1 MQFFLGYLLA
11 KFLLIWSYSFFFN
24 VKWFYNDGIVTECT
38 ISPNF
43 VHMVRV
49 TIFFQSNVILVCDL
63 ISAWQ
68 VSVKYDKEAYSEF
81 SQKSKKE
88 CFSKIVDGFF
98 RKTFHLRC
106 LTGFWIYLCDRSLKA
121 ACSRELVSKP
131 LWGIDS

>member
-11 KFLLIWSYSFFFN
+11 KFLLIWSYSFFSMSSDFIMMVSSLN
-24 VKWFYNDGIVTECT
+24 VRLVQISCTWFELR
-38 ISPNF
+38 SF
-43 VHMVRV
+43 
-49 TIFFQSNVILVCDL
+49 SNVILVCDL